1 MTPPITV
8 ILVDDHEMVRES
20 LVQVLSHDPMIKV
33 VGEAAT
39 GKAGVALA
47 LAERPDVVVMDFV
60 LPDMSGATAI
70 GLLRAQMPDV
80 KVITVSGLSIP
91 GAYQAAAAAG
101 STAWLRKTKAVRE
114 LAAAIRQVHA
124 GEAVADT
131 EMDGLPSLDELVV
144 HYQPVT
150 DLQSGGV
157 VGFEALVRRRLPGG
171 GLGSPLTF
179 MPQAEM
185 VGLVGDLDRRVAE
198 TAARQLRQWQR
209 QFPRDAPLWISVNLS
224 GMDMRRP
231 DLADWVSGAVEAAG
245 IAPSGL
251 VLEITE
257 TVLVE
262 DTVHTMRRL
271 GELRQVGVR
280 LSLDDFGSGF
290 SSLAYLRRFPFDFLK
305 IDKGFTEDLPH
316 SERAMRMVDAIQHLT
331 STLGLRGIAEG
342 IERAEQADALRRSG
356 WSYGQGYLFSRP
368 IPPEECEA
376 LLA

>member
-1 MTPPITV
+1 MNPPITV
-8 ILVDDHEMVRES
+8 ILVDDHQMVRES
-20 LVQVLSHDPMIKV
+20 LVQVLSGDPAIQV
-33 VGEAAT
+33 IGEAAS

-47 LAERPDVVVMDFV
+47 IAQRPDVVVMDFV

-70 GLLRAQMPDV
+70 GMLRAQIPDV
-80 KVITVSGLSIP
+80 KVITVSGLRVP

-101 STAWLRKTKAVRE
+101 STAWLRKTSAVRE

-131 EMDGLPSLDELVV
+131 ELDGLPALEDLVV

-150 DLQSGGV
+150 DLQKGGV

-185 VGLVGDLDRRVAE
+185 VGLVGDLDRRVSE
-198 TAARQLRQWQR
+198 TAARQLREWQR
-209 QFPRDAPLWISVNLS
+209 RFPSDPPLWMSVNLS

-231 DLADWVSGAVEAAG
+231 DLADWVSGAIDAAG
-245 IAPSGL
+245 IAPGAL

-262 DTVHTMRRL
+262 DTVHTVRRL
-271 GELRQVGVR
+271 GELRAIGVR

-290 SSLAYLRRFPFDFLK
+290 SSLAYLRRFPFDFVK
-305 IDKGFTEDLPH
+305 IDKGFTEELPH
-316 SERAMRMVDAIQHLT
+316 SERAMRMVEAIQHLT
-331 STLGLRGIAEG
+331 SKLGLQGIAEG
-342 IERAEQADALRRSG
+342 IERAEQAEALRRCG
-356 WSYGQGYLFSRP
+356 WSFGQGYLFSRP
-368 IPPEECEA
+368 IPAEDCAA

>member
-8 ILVDDHEMVRES
+8 VVVDDHEMVRES
-20 LVQVLSHDPMIKV
+20 LVQVLSHDPLIEV

-47 LAERPDVVVMDFV
+47 LSTRPDVVVMDFV

-70 GLLRAQMPDV
+70 GLLRAQMPEV
-80 KVITVSGLSIP
+80 KVITVSGLNVP
-91 GAYQAAAAAG
+91 GAYRAAAAAG
-101 STAWLRKTKAVRE
+101 STAWLRKTSAVRE
-114 LAAAIRQVHA
+114 LAAAIHQVHA
-124 GEAVADT
+124 GETVTDS

-150 DLQSGGV
+150 DLQAGRV

-185 VGLVGDLDRRVAE
+185 VGLVGDLDRRVSE

-209 QFPRDAPLWISVNLS
+209 QFPKDPPLWVSVNLS
-224 GMDMRRP
+224 GMDMRRA

-262 DTVHTMRRL
+262 DTVHTIRRL
-271 GELRQVGVR
+271 GELRAVGVR

-305 IDKGFTEDLPH
+305 IDKGFTEELPH
-316 SERAMRMVDAIQHLT
+316 SERAMRMADAIQNLAA
-331 STLGLRGIAEG
+331 TLGLHGIAEG
-342 IERAEQADALRRSG
+342 IERAEQADALRRLG
-356 WSYGQGYLFSRP
+356 WSYGQGYHFSRP
-368 IPPEECEA
+368 IPPEDCAA